1 MLVSYRFGFGTFSR
15 TLDFGTFFRY
25 FFGTFLGTFGCIFW
39 AFFLR
44 ECMFTLLIFIL
55 VGHVSTEIVHRKIS
69 A

>member
-25 FFGTFLGTFGCIFW
+25 FFGTFLGTFGYIF
-39 AFFLR
+39 LG